1 MSACDGSGRAIGC
14 PGCQECRAEMA
25 EIESNISRLLGLTS
39 ALGQEARRVPPGI
52 VGDPWAQTIT
62 DEPEF

>member
-25 EIESNISRLLGLTS
+25 EIDASISRLSGLTR
-39 ALGQEARRVPPGI
+39 ALGQEARYVPPGI
-52 VGDPWAQTIT
+52 VGDPWAQTIAN
-62 DEPEF
+62 EPEF

>member
-25 EIESNISRLLGLTS
+25 EIEANISRLLGLTR
-39 ALGQEARRVPPGI
+39 ALGQEPRHAPPGI

-62 DEPEF
+62 DEPEY